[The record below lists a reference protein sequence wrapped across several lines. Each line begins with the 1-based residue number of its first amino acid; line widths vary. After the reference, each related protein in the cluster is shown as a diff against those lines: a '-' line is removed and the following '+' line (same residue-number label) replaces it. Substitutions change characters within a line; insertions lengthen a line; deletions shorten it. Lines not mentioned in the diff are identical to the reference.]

1 MLSNQNL
8 LILGLGN
15 VLLGDEGVGIH
26 IINGLKKKLLPDC
39 VSIIDGGT
47 MGLSLI
53 DTISGY
59 QETLVV
65 DAVRGE
71 SLPDLRFFSLKEIIS
86 KENERNNFS
95 LHSVGFDS
103 VLKLMDTL
111 ELKVPDIT
119 VLGIRIDEISP
130 GIGLS
135 SQCGKVV
142 SRAVTMIMEKIND
155 YRRKYHVR

>member
-1 MLSNQNL
+1 MSDQNL

-15 VLLGDEGVGIH
+15 ILLGDEGVGIH
-26 IINGLKKKLLPDC
+26 IINKLKKKLLPDY

-47 MGLSLI
+47 MGLNLI
-53 DTISGY
+53 ETISGY
-59 QETLVV
+59 QEALVV

-86 KENERNNFS
+86 ENEGTRLT
-95 LHSVGFDS
+95 LHEVGFNN

-111 ELKVPDIT
+111 GMKIPDIT
-119 VLGIRIDEISP
+119 ILGIRIDEISP

-135 SQCGKVV
+135 DQCRSLTSMAVSKV
-142 SRAVTMIMEKIND
+142 MEKIEE
-155 YRRKYHVR
+155 YRRAYD

>member
-1 MLSNQNL
+1 MTDQKL

-15 VLLGDEGVGIH
+15 IILGDEGVGIH
-26 IINGLKKKLLPDC
+26 IINRLKKKLLPDC
-39 VSIIDGGT
+39 INIIDGGT

-59 QETLVV
+59 QEALVV
-65 DAVRGE
+65 DAVIGKN
-71 SLPDLRFFSLKEIIS
+71 LPDIRFFSLKEIIF
-86 KENERNNFS
+86 KNGENNFS

-111 ELKVPDIT
+111 GLKVPEIT
-119 VLGIRIDEISP
+119 VLGIRIDKITP

-135 SQCGKVV
+135 DQCRSLASMAESKV
-142 SRAVTMIMEKIND
+142 MDKIEE
-155 YRRKYHVR
+155 YRRTND